1 MKKGIPI
8 AYRVAIHC
16 AAISLLSI
24 LIILIFCGCATSYR
38 TIAAT
43 EAAVSAANSAY
54 LDSVVTG
61 QTKTNDVPKVEAAFN
76 ATQMALHAAAAAAS
90 AGASAPV
97 PATLN
102 QQAVDF
108 TNLVNSVKG
117 VK

>member
-1 MKKGIPI
+1 MKTRILL
-8 AYRVAIHC
+8 ALTAI
-16 AAISLLSI
+16 
-24 LIILIFCGCATSYR
+24 GCAVLIACTTTSQYK

-43 EAAVSAANSAY
+43 EQAVLASNAAY

-76 ATQMALHAAAAAAS
+76 ATQMALHTAAALAAGGS
-90 AGASAPV
+90 SAPV
-97 PATLN
+97 PATVN
-102 QQAVDF
+102 AQVESF